1 MAFDA
6 SNIRNMVLLGHSGS
20 GKTTLTES
28 LLFNSGAVDRI
39 GSITD
44 GTTVSDWD
52 EEEVARGISLRL
64 SVAPF
69 NQEGIKVNVIDTPGD
84 PSFQGEVICGMNVVE
99 SAFILVD
106 AVAGAEVGTELA
118 WTRTQNSGKPKVL
131 VVNKLDRENA
141 EWERTWESLQEV
153 CKGTTL
159 VPVTLPIG
167 EGPEIQG
174 VVDLISLKA
183 YLGEANEEAVIP
195 ENMQDTVEDFRFLLI
210 EAAAESNDALT
221 EKYLEDEELSA
232 EEIQQGLEEGIAKGL
247 VTPLFCTSALTNIGM
262 KVFSSSLPWVVPSA
276 DKTLIPLASEDAE
289 PVKTNVDGPLAAQC
303 FKTIIDRYVGRINY
317 LRVHGGTLKKGEVVK
332 VNGSGTEEK
341 VVNLHSIFGKEL
353 IGVEEVGA
361 GDICAITRLTD
372 LVTADSV
379 VDPDQETSLLPMV
392 FPKPLYSMAV
402 APATKADSA
411 KLGQSLN
418 QVAEEDPTLSVNQV
432 SETKQTLLQ
441 GIGDIQVN
449 VAIKRLE
456 TKFGVKVNTTT
467 PKVPYMETVQRVGS
481 AQYRH
486 KKQSGGAGQFAEV
499 HMRVEPLERGAGFSF
514 ESEVYGG
521 AISSVYLPSIE
532 KGVHQVMAEGV
543 VAGFPAVDLRVV
555 VFDGKEHPVDSKD
568 IAFQIAGREV
578 FKLAADQAGAT
589 LLEPIYTLTI
599 SVPESNMGDIM
610 GDLNN
615 RRGRVLG
622 MDQEEN
628 RSIVKAEVPLAE
640 IMRYGTD
647 LRSMTQGRGN
657 YQIEFL
663 RYEEVPKHLISKV
676 IEASQDQEKQV

>member
-6 SNIRNMVLLGHSGS
+6 TNIRNMALLGHSGS
-20 GKTTLTES
+20 GKSTLTEA
-28 LLFNSGAVDRI
+28 LLFNSGAIDRM

-44 GTTVSDWD
+44 GSTVSDWD

-64 SVAPF
+64 SVATF
-69 NQEGIKVNVIDTPGD
+69 NQNGIKVNVVDTPGD
-84 PSFQGEVICGMNVVE
+84 PSFQGEVICGLNVVE
-99 SAFILVD
+99 AAFILVD

-118 WTRTQNSGKPKVL
+118 WSRTQGIAKPRFL

-159 VPVTLPIG
+159 VPISLPIG
-167 EGPEIQG
+167 EGPEIRG
-174 VVDLISLKA
+174 VVNLITLKA
-183 YLGEANEEAVIP
+183 YMGEDNAEEDIP
-195 ENMQDTVEDFRFLLI
+195 EYMHDIVEEFRLLLI
-210 EAAAESNDALT
+210 EAAAESDDALT
-221 EKYLEDEELSA
+221 EKYLDDEELSP
-232 EEIQQGLEEGIAKGL
+232 EEIQLGLEQGIATGS
-247 VTPLFCTSALTNIGM
+247 VTPVFSTSALTNIGI
-262 KVFSSSLPWVVPSA
+262 KVLSSALPWVVPSA
-276 DKTLIPLASEDAE
+276 DQAVISLEGEEVLEKAVT
-289 PVKTNVDGPLAAQC
+289 KGPLVGLA

-317 LRVHGGTLKKGEVVK
+317 IRIQSGLLKKGDSVTVQ
-332 VNGSGTEEK
+332 GSDTEEK
-341 VVNLHSIFGKEL
+341 VVNLHSIFGKNL
-353 IGVEEVGA
+353 DAIEEVAA
-361 GDICAITRLTD
+361 GDLCAITRLSNMI
-372 LVTADSV
+372 TADSLV
-379 VDPDQETSLLPMV
+379 EPGCGVSLSPLV
-392 FPKPLYSMAV
+392 FPKPLFSMAV
-402 APATKADSA
+402 SPATKADSA

-418 QVAEEDPTLSVNQV
+418 QVAEEDPTLSVSQV

-441 GIGDIQVN
+441 GIGDIQVD
-449 VAIKRLE
+449 VAVKRLE
-456 TKFGVKVNTTT
+456 TKFGVKVNTST

-499 HMRVEPLERGAGFSF
+499 HMRVEPLGRGEGFSF

-521 AISSVYLPSIE
+521 SISSVYLPSIE

-589 LLEPIYTLTI
+589 LLEPIYTLNI
-599 SVPESNMGDIM
+599 SVPETNMGDIM

-622 MDQEEN
+622 MDQEDN
-628 RSIVKAEVPLAE
+628 RSIVNAEVPFAE
-640 IMRYGTD
+640 IMRYGSD
-647 LRSMTQGRGN
+647 LRSMTQGRGT

-676 IEASQDQEKQV
+676 IEDSQEQEEQD